1 MKLFIDTANI
11 DEIKEINEWGV
22 ISGVTTNPSLIAKEG
37 KDFKEVVKEIASV
50 VDGPISAEVISLD
63 KDGML
68 KEARELAKIH
78 PNIVIKIPMT
88 KDGLKAVKV
97 LSKEGIKTNV
107 TLVFSPNQALLAAS
121 AGASYV
127 SPFIGRLDDISSD
140 GIKIIQDIVE
150 VFDIHNIKTEII
162 AASIR
167 HPIHVLDAAKAGA
180 HIVTIPYKVFLQML
194 NHPLTDI
201 GIEKFLKDWE
211 GFIKR

>member
-22 ISGVTTNPSLIAKEG
+22 ICGVTTNPSLIAKEG
-37 KDFKEVVKEIASV
+37 RDFKEVVKEITDI
-50 VDGPISAEVISLD
+50 VDGPISAEVISLE

-78 PNIVIKIPMT
+78 PNIIIKIPMN
-88 KDGLKAVKV
+88 KEGLKAVSV
-97 LSKEGIKTNV
+97 LSSEGIKTNV
-107 TLVFSPNQALLAAS
+107 TLIFSANQALLAAK
-121 AGASYV
+121 AGATYV
-127 SPFIGRLDDISSD
+127 SPFVGRLDDISNE
-140 GIKIIQDIVE
+140 GIYIIEDIVQ
-150 VFDIHNIKTEII
+150 VFNIHNIDTEII

-180 HIVTIPYKVFLQML
+180 HISTIPYKVFEQML

-201 GIEKFLKDWE
+201 GIDKFLKDWDSLQT
-211 GFIKR
+211 R